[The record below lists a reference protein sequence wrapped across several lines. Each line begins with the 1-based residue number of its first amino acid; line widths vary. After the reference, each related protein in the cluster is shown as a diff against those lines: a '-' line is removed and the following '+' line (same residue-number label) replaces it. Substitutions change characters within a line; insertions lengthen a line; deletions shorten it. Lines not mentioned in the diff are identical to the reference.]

1 MSAMSTL
8 KGLLDILREENSRS
22 YLMRIQAL
30 EDYSRALLE
39 TELYLQRLGSGHEKD
54 RDAEAK
60 IADLWR
66 VSALTVGV
74 LEKEMVGRDCEKMY
88 HWINGAKQEVEQLEK
103 KGISLSQMKVKLQE
117 LLDIHLKKSKLIT

>member
-8 KGLLDILREENSRS
+8 KGLLDILREENTRS

-30 EDYSRALLE
+30 EDYSKALLE
-39 TELYLQRLGSGHEKD
+39 TELYLQRLENGQEKD
-54 RDAEAK
+54 RDAEEK

-66 VSALTVGV
+66 VSSLTVGV
-74 LEKEMVGRDCEKMY
+74 LEKEMIGRDCEKMY

-103 KGISLSQMKVKLQE
+103 KGITLSQMKAKLQE
-117 LLDIHLKKSKLIT
+117 LLDIHLKKSKLLT